1 MPVQPWSERVCTWL
15 EPFRSCFTGLTFRH
29 VLVLVTGAILTPA
42 RRTVT
47 AMLSV
52 VGLSQAPTFTNYHR
66 VLNRN
71 RWCSREVARR
81 LLRLL
86 VTGLYACRTVIIALD
101 NTLERRWRARI
112 KARHLP

>member
-1 MPVQPWSERVCTWL
+1 RL
-15 EPFRSCFTGLTFRH
+15 EPFRSCFTGPTFRH

-47 AMLSV
+47 ATLSV

-81 LLRLL
+81 LLRLRSRHAVL
-86 VTGLYACRTVIIALD
+86 SPHGAGCPAASAVPCRVFPLAD
-101 NTLERRWRARI
+101 AAAW
-112 KARHLP
+112 